1 MTNDYLIVNIF
12 FDPAPDKMT
21 KAKGDVV
28 CRLFVLQNRMFS
40 LIIVDM
46 KHWYVVNTKPK
57 NEDRAANNLLGG
69 GIEALSPKLRMRKY
83 KEGRFV
89 YHIEP
94 LFPGYIFVKFHPV
107 NDFRLVK
114 YTRGVKTIVHFSGR
128 IIPLRDEV
136 IAFIRDRLEDG
147 VATIQKQ
154 EFKKGEKILI
164 KNGPFKGLSGIFE
177 QELDGKERVA
187 ILLDSVGYY
196 ARMEIDRDLLT
207 SQ

>member
-1 MTNDYLIVNIF
+1 
-12 FDPAPDKMT
+12 
-21 KAKGDVV
+21 
-28 CRLFVLQNRMFS
+28 MFS

-46 KHWYVVNTKPK
+46 KRWYVVNTKPK
-57 NEDRAANNLLGG
+57 NEDRAAGNLLGG
-69 GIEALSPKLRMRKY
+69 GIEVLSPKLRLRKY

-89 YHIEP
+89 HYVEP
-94 LFPGYIFVKFHPV
+94 MFPGYIFVKFHPV

-114 YTRGVKTIVHFSGR
+114 YTRGVKTIVHFSGK
-128 IIPLRDEV
+128 IIPLQDEV
-136 IAFIRDRLEDG
+136 IAFIKGRLEDG
-147 VATIQKQ
+147 IATIQKQ

-207 SQ
+207 STD